1 MNNLSKN
8 WPMSAQNS
16 KSEANRRLPSKNLLR
31 DLDEVDR
38 RIVDVLVRDGRIANN
53 TLATRV
59 GIAASTCLT
68 RTRALVDRG
77 IIRGFRADVD
87 YSKAGADL
95 QAVIFV
101 RVRPAARPRLL
112 AMTERLAQEPG
123 VLNVF
128 FIAGAYDFLVH
139 IVTPDTEGLRTFVA
153 GNLSTDTDIE
163 STQTSVVFEHLA
175 GAAPLDS

>member
-1 MNNLSKN
+1 
-8 WPMSAQNS
+8 MSAENS
-16 KSEANRRLPSKNLLR
+16 KSTVRRREPPKNLLR
-31 DLDEVDR
+31 GLDEVDR
-38 RIVDVLVRDGRIANN
+38 RIVDVLVRDGRTANN
-53 TLATRV
+53 SLATKV
-59 GIAASTCLT
+59 GIAASTCLART
-68 RTRALVDRG
+68 RTLVERG
-77 IIRGFRADVD
+77 VILGFRADVD

-101 RVRPAARPRLL
+101 RVRPAARPGLL
-112 AMTERLAQEPG
+112 AMTERLANEPG

-175 GAAPLDS
+175 GQAPLG